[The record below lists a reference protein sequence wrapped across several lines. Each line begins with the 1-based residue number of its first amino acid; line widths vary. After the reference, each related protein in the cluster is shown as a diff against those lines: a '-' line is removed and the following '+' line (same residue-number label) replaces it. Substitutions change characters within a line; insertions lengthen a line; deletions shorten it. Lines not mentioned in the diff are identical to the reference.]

1 MKKLNYL
8 KILAATGLLI
18 LSSTAWSYTI
28 NGGTNVGDVDTWLAS
43 TNLSNSS
50 LSSEQNWVS
59 SVLGFNVSISYKN
72 DGQFDW
78 ALADGTS
85 SIYAQSLATD
95 PGYFLVKLGTGG
107 IAGLDAYQL
116 FQNETELNYA
126 VINLAQIAPPG
137 TTIDIGRVS
146 HITEFNGTTNTVPEP
161 GSIALLGI
169 GLIGLGLLSRRAK
182 KNQA

>member
-1 MKKLNYL
+1 MKKLNFL
-8 KILAATGLLI
+8 NLLAATGLLI

-28 NGGTNVGDVDTWLAS
+28 DGGATNVGDVDTWLAS

-50 LSSEQNWVS
+50 LASEQNWVS
-59 SVLGFNVSISYKN
+59 SVLGFDVSISYKN

-95 PGYFLVKLGTGG
+95 PAYFLVKLGTGG
-107 IAGLDAYQL
+107 IAGLDAYHL
-116 FQNETELNYA
+116 FQNETELDYA

-146 HITEFNGTTNTVPEP
+146 HITEFNGTTVPEP

-169 GLIGLGLLSRRAK
+169 GLIGLGLMSRRAK
-182 KNQA
+182 KA